1 MIALSNNMC
10 FVKIAKAVEGCL
22 RGFEFAGSF
31 VQTRGYHRVNEERR
45 SQCARLLMWRR
56 IFLTN
61 GGV

>member
-1 MIALSNNMC
+1 MMALSTSMC
-10 FVKIAKAVEGCL
+10 FVKAARVVADCL

-45 SQCARLLMWRR
+45 SQCARLSMWRR
-56 IFLTN
+56 IFLMN

>member
-1 MIALSNNMC
+1 MIALPTSMR
-10 FVKIAKAVEGCL
+10 FVKIAKAVAGCL

-56 IFLTN
+56 IFLMN